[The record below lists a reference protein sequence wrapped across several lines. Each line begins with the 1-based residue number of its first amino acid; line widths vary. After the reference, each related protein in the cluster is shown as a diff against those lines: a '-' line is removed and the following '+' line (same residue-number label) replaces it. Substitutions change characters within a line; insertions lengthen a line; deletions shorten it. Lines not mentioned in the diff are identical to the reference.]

1 MNILIT
7 SGRTIAQGN
16 ELYYKDR
23 ENYSV
28 ETGRCFVNPFDL
40 LELDAVAGDSILL
53 STGTG
58 EEVFT
63 ATPCE
68 DVASGTIFLP
78 CGPHANAIL
87 HAATRGTGAPDYKW
101 IEGSARRVETL
112 PRSGREILAEEGG
125 APLPLPEVQSGE
137 RAGEAVAIHDVVCPL
152 CGCLCDDLVVR
163 VEGGGVTSVD
173 NACSLG
179 AAKFLSQS
187 RLRKPLVRD
196 GGSWSETSYEE
207 AIRSA
212 ADILAEAER
221 PLLFGWSGTSAEA
234 QCIGIHIAEA
244 IGGVIDNCS
253 SICHGP
259 SLLGIQEAGHPGCT
273 LGTVKNRADLVI
285 YWGSNPIESHPRH
298 LSRYTTFVNGRYR
311 EEGHHD
317 RTLVVVDIRKT
328 DTAKIADEFIQ
339 IRPGGDYAAFAAL
352 RAVLRGH
359 AAILPAT
366 VAGIRRERLIW
377 LADLCRNAQFGSLF
391 TGIGLTQSPGRYKN
405 VRSAIQFVD
414 ELNRYTKFTLTPM
427 RGHWNVNGTNQ
438 TFSYLTGYPYGVD
451 FSRGIPCYNPGETT
465 AVDVL
470 SRGEVDACLVIG
482 ADPGAHLPRRCNEHL
497 AKIPTIVID
506 PFVSL
511 TSSFATLHIPV
522 ACVGIDCEGTGYRM
536 DSVPIRLRKV
546 LDLGL
551 PTDEEVLSALLERI
565 LERGQ
570 AGSAVI
576 DERGAATTTR
586 APVIM

>member
-1 MNILIT
+1 M
-7 SGRTIAQGN
+7 
-16 ELYYKDR
+16 
-23 ENYSV
+23 
-28 ETGRCFVNPFDL
+28 
-40 LELDAVAGDSILL
+40 
-53 STGTG
+53 
-58 EEVFT
+58 
-63 ATPCE
+63 
-68 DVASGTIFLP
+68 
-78 CGPHANAIL
+78 
-87 HAATRGTGAPDYKW
+87 
-101 IEGSARRVETL
+101 
-112 PRSGREILAEEGG
+112 
-125 APLPLPEVQSGE
+125 
-137 RAGEAVAIHDVVCPL
+137 
-152 CGCLCDDLVVR
+152 
-163 VEGGGVTSVD
+163 
-173 NACSLG
+173 
-179 AAKFLSQS
+179 
-187 RLRKPLVRD
+187 
-196 GGSWSETSYEE
+196 
-207 AIRSA
+207 
-212 ADILAEAER
+212 
-221 PLLFGWSGTSAEA
+221 
-234 QCIGIHIAEA
+234 
-244 IGGVIDNCS
+244 
-253 SICHGP
+253 
-259 SLLGIQEAGHPGCT
+259 
-273 LGTVKNRADLVI
+273 
-285 YWGSNPIESHPRH
+285 
-298 LSRYTTFVNGRYR
+298 
-311 EEGHHD
+311 
-317 RTLVVVDIRKT
+317 DIRKT

-366 VAGIRRERLIW
+366 VAGIPRERLIW

-414 ELNRYTKFTLTPM
+414 ELNRCTKFTLTPM